1 MRDFFLSL
9 SLISYELEIM
19 FWTAVFTTAA
29 IVLAHWVGGA
39 YERKRYFPPRRI
51 PSTGHQIEK
60 EGA

>member
-39 YERKRYFPPRRI
+39 YQRKQYFPPRV
-51 PSTGHQIEK
+51 PSTGHKIEK
-60 EGA
+60 ERA